1 MKWMRQVGRTRKRRD
16 ISRTRPLL
24 AMNPQSTEPVLA
36 SVANE
41 ERPLAFFHEMH
52 QAFQLAA
59 ASAGMVDRCY
69 KLGGYIVRLCFA
81 GDALV
86 PVLSPALSHMATA
99 AAQPDLTI
107 CLWDS
112 ASTGVRMP
120 PTPWRQHYAVR
131 GEVEGYNTDRVY
143 TVYEHESCGL
153 SMLDNARNLAV
164 LWVAEPGRIPYWVK
178 GSPLRTI
185 LHWWMGGHGRQL
197 VHSAAVGTSGGGVL
211 ITGKSGSGKSTTAL
225 ACLESGL
232 LYAGDDYVIVS
243 ADPLPHAFSLYNTAK
258 VVPERLDAF
267 PRLAAYIDNADRLD
281 TEKALVFIKGAHA
294 MQLSAGFPLNAVLVP
309 RVTGIRDT
317 IIRKTS
323 PAVSLAALAPS
334 TIFAHPRG
342 GEAEFRFLARLVKR
356 LPAYVIECG
365 TELAQIPQAITDLLS
380 GSIS

>member
-16 ISRTRPLL
+16 FSRTRPQL
-24 AMNPQSTEPVLA
+24 AMNPHATQPVLA
-36 SVANE
+36 SVAKD
-41 ERPLAFFHEMH
+41 ERPLAYFHEMH
-52 QAFQLAA
+52 HAFELAA
-59 ASAGMVDRCY
+59 ASAGTVDRCY
-69 KLGGYIVRLCFA
+69 RLAGYVVRLCFA

-86 PVLSPALSHMATA
+86 PVFSSALSHLATS

-107 CLWDS
+107 CIWDS

-120 PTPWRQHYAVR
+120 PTPWRQHSAVR

-153 SMLDNARNLAV
+153 SMLDSARNLAV
-164 LWVAEPGRIPYWVK
+164 LWVPETGRVPYWVK
-178 GSPLRTI
+178 GAPLRTI

-197 VHSAAVGTSGGGVL
+197 VHSAAVGTRDGGVL
-211 ITGKSGSGKSTTAL
+211 IVGKSGSGKSTTAL

-243 ADPLPHAFSLYNTAK
+243 ADPLPQAFSLYKSGK
-258 VVPERLDAF
+258 VVPERLNVF
-267 PRLAAYIDNADRLD
+267 PRLAGYIDNADRLD
-281 TEKALVFIKGAHA
+281 TEKALIFINGAHA
-294 MQLSAGFPLNAVLVP
+294 QQLSASFPLNAVLVP

-317 IIRKTS
+317 FIRRAS

-334 TIFAHPRG
+334 TILAHPRG

-356 LPAYVIECG
+356 LPAYVMECG
-365 TELAQIPQAITDLLS
+365 TDLTQIPQVITDLLARS
-380 GSIS
+380 CA